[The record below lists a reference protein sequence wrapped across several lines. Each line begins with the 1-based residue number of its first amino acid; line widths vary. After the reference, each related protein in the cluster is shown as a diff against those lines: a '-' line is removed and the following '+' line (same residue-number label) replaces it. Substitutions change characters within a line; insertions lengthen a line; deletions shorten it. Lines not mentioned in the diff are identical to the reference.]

1 MPTGLSELP
10 SDGIEYKGR
19 RFTVSDLR
27 LISEIVRQF
36 GRLSRQELANTVC
49 ELLEWRRP
57 NGGLKTWESKALL
70 AELEARGWLQLPPLR
85 RSKPRGSRTRVS
97 RSGQGEA
104 QAPLKAT
111 VREVSPLIWRL
122 VQDREERG
130 LWRELV
136 DRYHYLGH
144 CVPFGAH
151 LRYLVEVADPRPA
164 IVACVQLSSPAWK
177 MAARDAWIG
186 WEEAT
191 RQRHLQRIVNQS
203 RFLILPWVEVRH
215 LASHLLAQ
223 LARRVGQDWEQA
235 YGLEPWLMETLVDAR
250 RFSGTCYRAANWRYL
265 GQTTGRGRMDRQ
277 HRRHGAAP
285 KRVFVYPL
293 ITHAREQ
300 LRGK

>member
-1 MPTGLSELP
+1 M
-10 SDGIEYKGR
+10 
-19 RFTVSDLR
+19 
-27 LISEIVRQF
+27 
-36 GRLSRQELANTVC
+36 
-49 ELLEWRRP
+49 LEWRRP

-70 AELEARGWLQLPPLR
+70 VELQDRGWLELPPLR

-97 RSGQGEA
+97 RSRQGEA
-104 QAPLKAT
+104 QAPLEAT
-111 VREVSPLIWRL
+111 VREVAPVIWRL
-122 VQDREERG
+122 VQEREERR

-144 CVPFGAH
+144 RVPFGAH
-151 LRYLVEVADPRPA
+151 LRYLVEVAHPRPA

-177 MAARDAWIG
+177 MAARDVWIG

-191 RQRHLQRIVNQS
+191 RQRHLQWIVNQS
-203 RFLILPWVEVRH
+203 RFLILPWVQVRH

-223 LARRVGQDWEQA
+223 LARRVARDWEQA

-277 HRRHGAAP
+277 HRRHGTAP
-285 KRVFVYPL
+285 KRIFVYPL
-293 ITHAREQ
+293 IAHARAQ
-300 LRGK
+300 LRGG